1 MVTIS
6 KQLREESMFS
16 KIESLPSIILQET
29 NFFEDVFNGFWSL
42 TL

>member
-16 KIESLPSIILQET
+16 KIESLASIILQET
-29 NFFEDVFNGFWSL
+29 NFFEDVFNGF
-42 TL
+42 